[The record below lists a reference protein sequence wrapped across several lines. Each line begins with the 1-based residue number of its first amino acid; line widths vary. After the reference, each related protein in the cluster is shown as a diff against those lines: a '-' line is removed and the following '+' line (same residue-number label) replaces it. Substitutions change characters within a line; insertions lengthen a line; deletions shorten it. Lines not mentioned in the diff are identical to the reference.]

1 VSQTD
6 AAVSQGQCQLLSI
19 GRAARA
25 DPKVLVL
32 DEATSSVDSRTERR
46 IQAAMRRLLRGR
58 TSIVVAHR
66 LSTVAALDRIVV
78 LEGGAVVEDGTHAEL
93 SQAGGTYETLWDRQS
108 GAFLETED

>member
-1 VSQTD
+1 
-6 AAVSQGQCQLLSI
+6 
-19 GRAARA
+19 
-25 DPKVLVL
+25 
-32 DEATSSVDSRTERR
+32 
-46 IQAAMRRLLRGR
+46 MRGR
-58 TSIVVAHR
+58 TSIVVSHR